1 MLPLFDLTGV
11 VQAKRTRRKITTRP
25 VWASTPQRLRPR
37 LRPPPWEWFD
47 AVLSPA
53 RGADEY
59 SQQLHLIASP
69 HASLHPRCQRY
80 LPSPHPPTSPS
91 SSSRLVE
98 MPFLLPSITRCFPI
112 PPYPPLAAPAPAAR
126 AQPAESPHPR
136 TAAGDAP
143 AVNVPACEVARSSHG
158 DVTREGGAGALA
170 CAWADSR

>member
-1 MLPLFDLTGV
+1 MPSCHLLE
-11 VQAKRTRRKITTRP
+11 ARTSTHSSSFSSP
-25 VWASTPQRLRPR
+25 VPT
-37 LRPPPWEWFD
+37 
-47 AVLSPA
+47 
-53 RGADEY
+53 
-59 SQQLHLIASP
+59 
-69 HASLHPRCQRY
+69 
-80 LPSPHPPTSPS
+80 PPTTLAASATYLLLIHHLPPS
-91 SSSRLVE
+91 SFSRLVE

-170 CAWADSR
+170 RAWADSR